1 MMSKEKV
8 ESAWVYVNKKKK
20 WVDVDDVEFLNI
32 SENIFGHDEMNFK
45 YKGKDYCSTIVLGS
59 KPS

>member
-1 MMSKEKV
+1 MSKEKV
-8 ESAWVYVNKKKK
+8 KSAWVYVKKKNT

-45 YKGKDYCSTIVLGS
+45 YKGKQYSSTIAIGS